1 MRNIQLEPEAG
12 SDLSGCGEI
21 MDCAARLGSKNG
33 FILERILWD
42 CLLTDINVDIGEV
55 IKVRSVIYRGHI
67 DCNGR
72 GPVPQV
78 TPVHI
83 FHPAQLFHLLQAG
96 HSAILGR
103 Q

>member
-1 MRNIQLEPEAG
+1 MPPDLALINVFKFELMIIALAG
-12 SDLSGCGEI
+12 
-21 MDCAARLGSKNG
+21 
-33 FILERILWD
+33 
-42 CLLTDINVDIGEV
+42 LLTYINVDIWEV
-55 IKVRSVIYRGHI
+55 VKVRSVIYRGHI

-83 FHPAQLFHLLQAG
+83 FHPAQLFDLLQAG